1 MLKRQR
7 NQLDQYKSLTKNE
20 KGVQKKK
27 LIDTQGESNLPLDH
41 TSTPFLI
48 FQIPPSGGG
57 NQNLLP
63 TPL

>member
-7 NQLDQYKSLTKNE
+7 NQLDKYKSLTKNE

-48 FQIPPSGGG
+48 FQNPPLRGR
-57 NQNLLP
+57 
-63 TPL
+63 

>member
-7 NQLDQYKSLTKNE
+7 NQLDKYKSLTKNE

-41 TSTPFLI
+41 TSTPLLI